1 MRRVVSTAAAAGD
14 ELPDRRIDDLSLAV
28 SEACANAIDAQ
39 RAIDAD
45 APVAIRIDLDEGAVA
60 VTVTDHA
67 GGFSPDDVDPLPSVE
82 DPGRLR
88 HEHGLGLPL
97 IRSLA
102 ESVTFEP
109 TDDGTAVRI
118 EVHREPATDRDRSS
132 GSGLRPRTVGVDRAP
147 KRRAHLVLVMRSQYV
162 VT

>member
-1 MRRVVSTAAAAGD
+1 M
-14 ELPDRRIDDLSLAV
+14 

-45 APVAIRIDLDEGAVA
+45 GTGGDPHRARRGRRWPSPSP
-60 VTVTDHA
+60 TTPA
-67 GGFSPDDVDPLPSVE
+67 GSRPTSVDPLPSVE

-97 IRSLA
+97 MRSLS
-102 ESVTFEP
+102 ESVTFRA

-118 EVHREPATDRDRSS
+118 EVGTVGRSG
-132 GSGLRPRTVGVDRAP
+132 GSGRYGGGRGSGGTIV
-147 KRRAHLVLVMRSQYV
+147 RSACHRIATV

>member
-1 MRRVVSTAAAAGD
+1 MGRTIHLLIPPRTDHLALVRRVVSTAASAD
-14 ELPDRRIDDLSLAV
+14 DVLSVRRIDDLSLAV
-28 SEACANAIDAQ
+28 SEACANAIEAQ
-39 RAIDAD
+39 RSVDAD
-45 APVAIRIDLDEGAVA
+45 APVAIQIDLAEGAVA

-102 ESVTFEP
+102 ESVRFDP
-109 TDDGTAVRI
+109 TSDGTAVRI
-118 EVHREPATDRDRSS
+118 EVHR
-132 GSGLRPRTVGVDRAP
+132 AP
-147 KRRAHLVLVMRSQYV
+147 
-162 VT
+162 

>member
-1 MRRVVSTAAAAGD
+1 VTGVGRTIHLQIPPRSDHLALVRRVVSTVAATA
-14 ELPDRRIDDLSLAV
+14 EQLPARRIDDLSLAV

-39 RAIDAD
+39 RAIGAE
-45 APVAIRIDLDEGAVA
+45 AAVAIRIEVEGGLVA

-67 GGFSPDDVDPLPSVE
+67 GGFSPDEVEQLPDPD

-97 IRSLA
+97 IRDLA
-102 ESVTFEP
+102 QSVRFVP

-118 EVHREPATDRDRSS
+118 EVGPAV
-132 GSGLRPRTVGVDRAP
+132 PEV
-147 KRRAHLVLVMRSQYV
+147 
-162 VT
+162 

>member
-1 MRRVVSTAAAAGD
+1 MGHTIHLSIPPRNDHLALVRRVVSTAAGVVD
-14 ELPDRRIDDLSLAV
+14 DLTDRRIDDLSLAV

-39 RAIDAD
+39 RAIGELT
-45 APVAIRIDLDEGAVA
+45 PVGIRIDLAPGAIA

-67 GGFSPDDVDPLPSVE
+67 GGFSPDALDPLPSVE

-97 IRSLA
+97 IRSLS
-102 ESVTFEP
+102 ESVTFAR

-118 EVHREPATDRDRSS
+118 EVHGAEPEEKT
-132 GSGLRPRTVGVDRAP
+132 
-147 KRRAHLVLVMRSQYV
+147 
-162 VT
+162 

>member
-1 MRRVVSTAAAAGD
+1 MGRTIHLLIPPRTDHLALVRRVVSAAAAAGD
-14 ELPDRRIDDLSLAV
+14 ALPTRRIDDLSLAV

-39 RAIDAD
+39 RAVDAA
-45 APVAIRIDLDEGAVA
+45 APVGIRIELDHDVVA

-67 GGFSPDDVDPLPSVE
+67 GGFSPDEVDPLPSVE

-102 ESVTFEP
+102 ESVTFRP
-109 TDDGTAVRI
+109 TDDGTAVRM
-118 EVHREPATDRDRSS
+118 EVATSKSEDPA
-132 GSGLRPRTVGVDRAP
+132 
-147 KRRAHLVLVMRSQYV
+147 
-162 VT
+162 

>member
-1 MRRVVSTAAAAGD
+1 MGHTIHLSIPPRNDHLALVRRVVSTAAAAGD

-39 RAIDAD
+39 RAIGAV
-45 APVAIRIDLDEGAVA
+45 APVTIHIELGDGAVA

-67 GGFSPDDVDPLPSVE
+67 GGFSPDALDPLPSVE

-97 IRSLA
+97 IRSLS
-102 ESVTFEP
+102 ESVSFEP
-109 TDDGTAVRI
+109 TEEGTAVRI
-118 EVHREPATDRDRSS
+118 IVRGPEDRERGA
-132 GSGLRPRTVGVDRAP
+132 
-147 KRRAHLVLVMRSQYV
+147 
-162 VT
+162 

>member
-1 MRRVVSTAAAAGD
+1 MGRTIHLQIPPRTDHLALVRRVVATAAAAGD
-14 ELPDRRIDDLSLAV
+14 ELSVRRIDDLSLAV
-28 SEACANAIDAQ
+28 SEACANAIEAQ
-39 RAIDAD
+39 RAVDAD
-45 APVAIRIDLDEGAVA
+45 APVAIQIDLEEGAVV

-102 ESVTFEP
+102 ESVRFDP
-109 TDDGTAVRI
+109 TGDGTAVRI
-118 EVHREPATDRDRSS
+118 EVQ
-132 GSGLRPRTVGVDRAP
+132 RT
-147 KRRAHLVLVMRSQYV
+147 S
-162 VT
+162 

>member
-1 MRRVVSTAAAAGD
+1 MGRTIHLQIPPRNDHLALVRRVVSTAAAAGD
-14 ELPDRRIDDLSLAV
+14 ELPVRRIDDLSLAV

-45 APVAIRIDLDEGAVA
+45 APVAIRIDLDDGVVV

-97 IRSLA
+97 IRSLS

-109 TDDGTAVRI
+109 HRRRHRRADRGAPRGPRQDPA
-118 EVHREPATDRDRSS
+118 VHRQVCGTRRS
-132 GSGLRPRTVGVDRAP
+132 G
-147 KRRAHLVLVMRSQYV
+147 
-162 VT
+162 